1 MSSIQQKIDEILSMR
16 KPYAEKLE
24 TKIKNL
30 DELLEALNNFWQ
42 ICMNDEDEN
51 KIDDFKNLVDKI
63 KNMKIK
69 LEQMRDRFARDTINI
84 GVVGNMR
91 QGKSTLLQ
99 TLTGLDHRFL
109 PTTSGGATTGVRSQ
123 IINRKGDTEC
133 KVVFYDEET
142 FMQEVIKPYFD
153 KLNLQNM
160 PLSLHG
166 LKEFKL
172 EKYEES
178 HHDHEEV
185 TYYRRFKRYLDHI
198 SAYESLLT
206 GESQSVKPDELW
218 EYVSQRNP
226 EDSNQESYKYLAV
239 KEVKIYTHLPSLK
252 NEKISFV
259 DTPGLGEITAGAQ
272 ERLLKVLERDVDLMF
287 MIRKPESTG
296 DEWQTKDTEIFQLA
310 QKANN
315 IVPLKEWI
323 FLVLNLLGDGSN
335 KANCEYFDKKK
346 LEFHITVADSIIVNC
361 CDQNEVQTKL
371 LKPALEYLANN
382 ITRLDG
388 YFENYY
394 KNEIVELTRD
404 VQGLFQN
411 YGVDVDESDDVYIDN
426 FDDLWDKF
434 SENLAELVE
443 KYQKLSENA
452 DDAFTGEIDKA
463 IQKAKEQD
471 LFTKERLK
479 TIKSQTSESEAL
491 LELLRRARPILTSM
505 FSDLD
510 PALHNVVDKLKSN
523 LISCFKESGLQF
535 ISINYDDYESN
546 DALKLIYNK
555 IPDKY
560 CILKQ
565 AFSNIINFKL
575 NYRGMLQHHIRRAV
589 DFLHPDNKEI
599 KANLE
604 SEKDIDEKINC
615 LSEYYQEALYKIEV
629 DLNKMKTD
637 PNMACYAVI
646 EEFRDQVVVRGRE
659 VQKEWRKFI
668 RRQKAEIW
676 PDVYQK
682 QAQFEKVQRALAALN
697 SF

>member
-394 KNEIVELTRD
+394 KNEIVELTKKVKASLENGYID
-404 VQGLFQN
+404 AN
-411 YGVDVDESDDVYIDN
+411 ESDVDVDKFEDFWN
-426 FDDLWDKF
+426 KF
-434 SENLAELVE
+434 SENLDKLVE
-443 KYQKLSENA
+443 NYQKISKNA
-452 DDAFTGEIDKA
+452 DDAFARE
-463 IQKAKEQD
+463 IQKAIKEAEEQD
-471 LFTKERLK
+471 LFAEDRLK
-479 TIKSQTSESEAL
+479 TIRSQSSEAEAL
-491 LELLRRARPILTSM
+491 MVLLRRARPILTSM
-505 FSDLD
+505 FSNLD
-510 PALHNVVDKLKSN
+510 PALHDIVDRLKSS
-523 LISCFKESGLQF
+523 LVLCFKESELQF
-535 ISINYDDYESN
+535 NSINYDEHDPN
-546 DALKLIYNK
+546 DVLKLIYKK

-560 CILKQ
+560 NILKQ
-565 AFSNIINFKL
+565 ALGNLINFKL
-575 NYRGMLQHHIRRAV
+575 NYRGMIQHIIRRTV
-589 DFLHPDNKEI
+589 DFLHPDDKNIQSKLGSI
-599 KANLE
+599 DSL
-604 SEKDIDEKINC
+604 DEKIEC
-615 LSEYYQEALYKIEV
+615 LSEEYKKAVYKIKEALNDII
-629 DLNKMKTD
+629 TD

-646 EEFRDQVVVRGRE
+646 EEFRDQVVKRGRE
-659 VQKEWRKFI
+659 VENEWRKFLS
-668 RRQKAEIW
+668 RYKSEIW
-676 PDVYQK
+676 PKVYQK
-682 QAQFEKVQRALAALN
+682 QAQFDKVQEALAELN